1 MKFLKGMFLFA
12 VILSL
17 GSSSVSARP
26 ISSIRVPLTVCLT
39 NEAGVPWK
47 TVLGVEARV
56 TTIFKESAIDLR
68 WLNYDPSLTTPGRPV
83 SCGRLTYPDHLMI
96 HWMRRARQAPSDVLG
111 EAFLDEQDAGV
122 IADLFLDHVQTVESE
137 TKVGFA
143 NLLAYATAH
152 EIGHL
157 LLGANSHS
165 SRGIMHG
172 HFHGQELGA
181 IRSGA
186 LTFEHDEKVRMH
198 SRLLGD
204 PLPFLLVNGR

>member
-1 MKFLKGMFLFA
+1 MRFLKSLFLFA
-12 VILSL
+12 AILSL
-17 GSSSVSARP
+17 DPSSVSARP
-26 ISSIRVPLTVCLT
+26 ISSIRVPLTICLT

-47 TVLGVEARV
+47 TVFGVEARV
-56 TTIFKESAIDLR
+56 TTVFRESAIELR
-68 WLNYDPSLTTPGRPV
+68 WLNYDPSLNAPGRPT
-83 SCGRLTYPDHLMI
+83 SCGHLTYPDHLMI
-96 HWMRRARQAPSDVLG
+96 HWIPRARNAPSDVLG

-122 IADLFLDHVQTVESE
+122 IADLFLDHVQTVESQA
-137 TKVGFA
+137 KVGFA

-152 EIGHL
+152 EVGHL
-157 LLGANSHS
+157 LLGVNSHS

-186 LTFEHDEKVRMH
+186 LAFEHDEEVRMH

>member
-1 MKFLKGMFLFA
+1 
-12 VILSL
+12 
-17 GSSSVSARP
+17 
-26 ISSIRVPLTVCLT
+26 
-39 NEAGVPWK
+39 
-47 TVLGVEARV
+47 
-56 TTIFKESAIDLR
+56 
-68 WLNYDPSLTTPGRPV
+68 
-83 SCGRLTYPDHLMI
+83 MI
-96 HWMRRARQAPSDVLG
+96 HWIPKARNAPSDVLG

-122 IADLFLDHVQTVESE
+122 IADLFLDHVQTVESQA
-137 TKVGFA
+137 KVGFA

-152 EIGHL
+152 EVGHL
-157 LLGANSHS
+157 LLGVNSHS

-186 LTFEHDEKVRMH
+186 LAFEHDEEVRMH